1 MQRKKTLIR
10 CIWLLAAILPFQAMA
25 TVHEYKLANGMKV
38 IVKEDHRAPVVV
50 SQVWYR
56 AGSMDEFNGTTGVA
70 HVLEHMMFKGTKAVP
85 AGEFSKQIAVAGGRE
100 NAFTSR
106 DNTAY
111 FQQLQKSKLELSLKL
126 ESDRMH
132 NLVITPKEFA
142 KEIKVVMEER
152 RLRTDDKPQSLV
164 YETLMATA
172 YQAHPYHHPI
182 IGWMSDLDNMT
193 ADDARDWYRRWY
205 APNNAT
211 LVVVGDVKPKEVLK
225 LAERYFG
232 KIRPVALPQ
241 RKPQA
246 EPDQRG
252 IKRVAVKAPAKL
264 PYLAMSYH
272 TPTLRDPSND
282 WEPYALEVL
291 AGVLDGHASAR
302 LNQALV
308 REQQIAVSTGAGY
321 DLISRGPSMFIL
333 DGAPT
338 EGKSVAELEAAIREQ
353 IDKIKRDGVTEEE
366 LLRVKAQ
373 VIAAQVYQRDSMF
386 YQAMLIGEVETA
398 GLPLNTLETRLEK
411 LKVVTAG
418 QVQEVARKYL
428 IDDRL
433 TVAVL
438 DPQPMD
444 GVKPVKPVSGGRH
457 AH

>member
-1 MQRKKTLIR
+1 M
-10 CIWLLAAILPFQAMA
+10 AA
-25 TVHEYKLANGMKV
+25 VHEYKLANGMKV

-106 DNTAY
+106 DHTAY
-111 FQQLQKSKLELSLKL
+111 FQQLQKSKLGLSFKL
-126 ESDRMH
+126 EADRMH

-152 RLRTDDKPQSLV
+152 RLRTEDKPQALV
-164 YETLMATA
+164 YETLMAVA
-172 YQAHPYHHPI
+172 YQAHPYQHPI
-182 IGWMSDLDNMT
+182 IGWMSDLENMT
-193 ADDARDWYRRWY
+193 ADDANAWYRRWY
-205 APNNAT
+205 APNNAA
-211 LVVVGDVKPKEVLK
+211 LVVVGDVKPQQVLK
-225 LAERYFG
+225 VAERYFG

-264 PYLAMSYH
+264 PYLAMGYH
-272 TPTLRDPSND
+272 TPTLRDPGND
-282 WEPYALEVL
+282 REPYALEVL

-308 REQQIAVSTGAGY
+308 REQQIAVSVGAGY

-338 EGKSVAELEAAIREQ
+338 EGKNVAELETAIREQ
-353 IDKIKRDGVTEEE
+353 IEKIKRDGVTEEE
-366 LLRVKAQ
+366 LQRVKAQ

-411 LKVVTAG
+411 LKAVSAR

-428 IDDRL
+428 VDDRL

-438 DPQPMD
+438 DPQPLD
-444 GVKPVKPVSGGRH
+444 GAKPVKPVPGGRH
-457 AH
+457 AN